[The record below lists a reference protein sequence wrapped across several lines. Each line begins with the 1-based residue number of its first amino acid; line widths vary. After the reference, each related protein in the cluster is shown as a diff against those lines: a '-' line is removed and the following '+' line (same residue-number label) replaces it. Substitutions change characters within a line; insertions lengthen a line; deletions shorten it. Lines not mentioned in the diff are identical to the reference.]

1 MNHFRDKEKE
11 KRGSDGGDREAAGA
25 NLGGIVAALSIL
37 MVIAASVMVAAQL
50 PPTPSGN
57 DSINES
63 APETDVNKSS
73 PSADLNE
80 STLPPENVNVSEDD
94 TNIAG
99 FNHAIIIQEG
109 PEPLGGSDSGSWY
122 FKSGYENYAPSGMP
136 DFDQKQDNWTNAMG
150 QWTFCGPVA
159 VANCFWWFDSKYA
172 NQSGIPGDGWDNFPL
187 VRDYTDNLTYPPVP
201 PFPTPFPGS
210 PWLNDDHRYD
220 NVDNNATQWQPA
232 GSPPALP
239 PFVPG
244 NQNPPLPIAPWGELV
259 ERLAWCMD
267 TDGSR
272 TGSPHSGTNVFDM
285 QACIDN
291 WLNDAG
297 LENFLYEH
305 TVKMPEFEY
314 IEEEIERSQDVI
326 LLLGFWENQS
336 GEWKR
341 IGGHYVTCA
350 GVDSPNRTIA
360 ISDPFFDNAVAGGPG
375 RIVPNPH
382 PAGYTSTF
390 HNNAQ
395 YVSHD
400 YYYVAS
406 GSPSPGGIEYI
417 PDYGSG
423 YSDWVLNFTGLNC
436 PEEFES
442 MQGVWQNGS
451 IKTEIEYAVIISPK
465 CIEVN
470 KTVWNGSAWVDDIAA
485 NLNDT
490 LRFRLW
496 VHNTGACDCNLTNI
510 TVTDIMSCSLNYSDD
525 ATPREPNEI
534 IYYPCNNTTLVWNFP
549 GLELEPC
556 QNIAIEFNATVVRC
570 PGVDTNTVNVTA
582 ECEQTVVSAEDSAKV
597 AVMPT
602 PFLIYGWVFNTTDQ
616 PLLNPNVT
624 VKNLNTS
631 EEYMVETNTSYNYY
645 QVITSSCNV
654 SEGDVLYF
662 NVSDNGNSTNR
673 TVTVTS
679 QNMTDGGLF
688 EQNLTIQL
696 PQVGICG
703 DVNDDGEIDMADVMT
718 LWYDFADYPYP
729 GAHTIANAWAA
740 DVNCDGEID
749 MADVMTLWYDFAD
762 YPYPG
767 AHVVNCC

>member
-1 MNHFRDKEKE
+1 MNQFGSEEE
-11 KRGSDGGDREAAGA
+11 KRGSDGRDREAARA
-25 NLGGIVAALSIL
+25 NLSGIVAALTIL
-37 MVIAASVMVAAQL
+37 VVIAASVIVAAQF

-57 DSINES
+57 NSVNES
-63 APETDVNKSS
+63 ATEVLPAETDVNESS

-80 STLPPENVNVSEDD
+80 STLPPENVNVSKDD
-94 TNIAG
+94 ANITG
-99 FNHAIIIQEG
+99 FNRTIIIQEG
-109 PEPLGGSDSGSWY
+109 PAPLSGSDSGSWY

-150 QWTFCGPVA
+150 NWTFCGPVA

-187 VRDYTDNLTYPPVP
+187 VRDYNESTPLNPGPSTDDHAFDNVDDVNTPWPTGLPPVLP
-201 PFPTPFPGS
+201 PFPG
-210 PWLNDDHRYD
+210 
-220 NVDNNATQWQPA
+220 VPA
-232 GSPPALP
+232 QGA
-239 PFVPG
+239 
-244 NQNPPLPIAPWGELV
+244 ELI

-267 TDGSR
+267 TDGMR
-272 TGSPHSGTNVFDM
+272 TGSAHNGTNVKDM

-291 WLNDAG
+291 WLNDTG

-305 TVKMPEFEY
+305 TVKNASFEY

-360 ISDPFFDNAVAGGPG
+360 ISDPFFDNAEAGGPG
-375 RIVPNPH
+375 RVPVPH
-382 PAGYTSTF
+382 PYPHGPTV
-390 HNNAQ
+390 HNDAQ

-400 YYYVAS
+400 YYYVAP

-423 YSDWVLNFTGLNC
+423 YSDWVRNFTGLNC

-442 MQGVWQNGS
+442 MQGEWMGGT

-470 KTVWNGSAWVDDIAA
+470 KTVWNGTAWVDDIAA

-496 VHNTGACDCNLTNI
+496 VHNTGACACNLTNI
-510 TVTDIMSCSLNYSDD
+510 VVKDILSCSLNYSDN
-525 ATPREPNEI
+525 ATVNGVLHEPDEKT
-534 IYYPCNNTTLVWNFP
+534 YYLCNNTTLVWNFP
-549 GLELEPC
+549 GSELEPC
-556 QNIAIEFNATVVRC
+556 QNITIKFNATVVRC

-582 ECEQTVVSAEDSAKV
+582 WCNDTIVSDEDTAKV

-602 PFLIYGWVFNTTDQ
+602 PFLVYGWVFNTTNQ

-631 EEYMVETNTSYNYY
+631 EEYTVEMNASYNYY
-645 QVITSSCNV
+645 QVITASCNV

-673 TVTVTS
+673 TVTVT
-679 QNMTDGGLF
+679 T
-688 EQNLTIQL
+688 
-696 PQVGICG
+696 
-703 DVNDDGEIDMADVMT
+703 
-718 LWYDFADYPYP
+718 
-729 GAHTIANAWAA
+729 HK
-740 DVNCDGEID
+740 
-749 MADVMTLWYDFAD
+749 
-762 YPYPG
+762 
-767 AHVVNCC
+767 

>member
-1 MNHFRDKEKE
+1 MKQFRSEEE
-11 KRGSDGGDREAAGA
+11 KRGSDGRDREAAGA

-37 MVIAASVMVAAQL
+37 MVIAASVMVAAQF
-50 PPTPSGN
+50 PPTLLGN
-57 DSINES
+57 NSVNES
-63 APETDVNKSS
+63 ATEVLPAETDVNESS

-80 STLPPENVNVSEDD
+80 STLPPKNVNVSEDD
-94 TNIAG
+94 ANITG
-99 FNHAIIIQEG
+99 FNRTIIIREG
-109 PEPLGGSDSGSWY
+109 PAPLGGSDSGSWY

-136 DFDQKQDNWTNAMG
+136 DFDQKQDSWTNAMG

-187 VRDYTDNLTYPPVP
+187 VRDYTDNLAYPPVP

-239 PFVPG
+239 LFVPG

-267 TDGSR
+267 TDGMR
-272 TGSPHSGTNVFDM
+272 TGSAHSGTNVKDM

-291 WLNDAG
+291 WLNDTG

-314 IEEEIERSQDVI
+314 IEEEIEHSQDVI
-326 LLLGFWENQS
+326 LLLGFWEWQTDR
-336 GEWKR
+336 WVR

-350 GVDSPNRTIA
+350 GVNSTPPASYPWLGTIA
-360 ISDPFFDNAVAGGPG
+360 ISDPFFDNARATGFGRFTPIPPG
-375 RIVPNPH
+375 VP
-382 PAGYTSTF
+382 YTAEL
-390 HNNAQ
+390 HNNAS

-400 YYYVAS
+400 YYWVLHVPNPGETS
-406 GSPSPGGIEYI
+406 DMSPGGYWEL

-423 YSDWVLNFTGLNC
+423 YPSGWVLNFEGLNC

-442 MQGVWQNGS
+442 MQGEWLGGT

-470 KTVWNGSAWVDDIAA
+470 KTVWNGTAWVDDIAA

-510 TVTDIMSCSLNYSDD
+510 VVKDILSCSLNYSDD
-525 ATPREPNEI
+525 ATIEPNEI

-556 QNIAIEFNATVVRC
+556 QNITVEFNATVVKC

-582 ECEQTVVSAEDSAKV
+582 WCNDTIVSDEDTAKV

-602 PFLIYGWVFNTTDQ
+602 PFLVYGWVFNTTNQ

-631 EEYMVETNTSYNYY
+631 EEYTVETNASYNYY
-645 QVITSSCNV
+645 QVITASCNV

-662 NVSDNGNSTNR
+662 NVSDDGNSTNR

-688 EQNLTIQL
+688 EQNLSLYQA
-696 PQVGICG
+696 PPGICG
-703 DVNDDGEIDMADVMT
+703 DVNEDGKIRTNDVTT
-718 LWYDFADYPYP
+718 LLDYVGKVP
-729 GAHTIANAWAA
+729 GAS
-740 DVNCDGEID
+740 
-749 MADVMTLWYDFAD
+749 L
-762 YPYPG
+762 
-767 AHVVNCC
+767 NCC